1 MMDQEAYLDE
11 VRRTCFVCDVVAGR
25 DGGQHEIVLRT
36 PTVIAFLD
44 RNPVLLG
51 HTLVAPV
58 EHREHA
64 VADFSIEAY
73 LALQTSI
80 HRVGCALQRVV
91 PTERLYVL
99 SLGSQQANR
108 HVHWH
113 VAPLPPGVPY
123 ERQQL
128 VAMGWENGV
137 LGTTGESQ
145 RALAQAIR
153 DELDDPGEDG
163 GSSETKTAHE

>member
-1 MMDQEAYLDE
+1 MSTHELKALLD
-11 VRRTCFVCDVVAGR
+11 DVP
-25 DGGQHEIVLRT
+25 DTHEIVLRT

-58 EHREHA
+58 AHREH
-64 VADFSIEAY
+64 VVEDFSVEEY
-73 LALQTSI
+73 LALQASI
-80 HRVGCALQRVV
+80 YRVGRALQRVV

-99 SLGSQQANR
+99 SLGSQQANK

-128 VAMGWENGV
+128 VAMSWDNGV
-137 LGTTGESQ
+137 LDTTAESQ
-145 RALAQAIR
+145 RSLAQAIR
-153 DELDDPGEDG
+153 GKLATPQ
-163 GSSETKTAHE
+163 